1 VQPVILS
8 RSPKEA
14 HHFDKAVSDAR
25 LISLSEINIKGI
37 VSRDFLVGFLVLF
50 DRSEVPTHTV
60 QRMFVCFQNFVFV
73 SNFSIF
79 ASRRVSLLELAFSPP
94 PGLTGEIIFYWFYIG
109 K

>member
-37 VSRDFLVGFLVLF
+37 VSRDFFGRFLGVI
-50 DRSEVPTHTV
+50 R
-60 QRMFVCFQNFVFV
+60 
-73 SNFSIF
+73 
-79 ASRRVSLLELAFSPP
+79 
-94 PGLTGEIIFYWFYIG
+94 
-109 K
+109 